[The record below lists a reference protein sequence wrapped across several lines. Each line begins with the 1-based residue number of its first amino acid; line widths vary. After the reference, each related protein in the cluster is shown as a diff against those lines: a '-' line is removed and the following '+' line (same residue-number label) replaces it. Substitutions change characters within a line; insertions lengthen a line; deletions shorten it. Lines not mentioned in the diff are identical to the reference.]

1 MKRTQTQFPHIEIN
15 EAGEVFNTKTNKQLK
30 HSYHPESG
38 YPRVGIYDNGQRK
51 VLTVHRLL
59 AMAFKIEGYDV
70 PGLVVDH
77 IDGDTRNST
86 LDNLQFIT
94 KGENRKKGK
103 KGSTSKPFT
112 DYERNQIIQ
121 AKRTGLVKSDSEAKV
136 YFNTLWNRSTTRQT
150 YGKVLRKA
158 GL

>member
-1 MKRTQTQFPHIEIN
+1 MRKQTQFTNIEIN
-15 EAGEVFNTKTNKQLK
+15 ENGEVFNTKTNNQLQ

-38 YPRVGIYDNGQRK
+38 YPRVSIYEGGKCK
-51 VLTVHRLL
+51 VVTIHRLL

-86 LDNLQFIT
+86 LGNLQFIT
-94 KGENRKKGK
+94 KSENRKKGK
-103 KGSTSKPFT
+103 KGKRSKQFT
-112 DYERNQIIQ
+112 EFERNQIIQ
-121 AKRTGLVKSDSEAKV
+121 AKRTGIVKSDSEAKV
-136 YFNTLWNRSTTRQT
+136 YFNKLWNRSTTRQT